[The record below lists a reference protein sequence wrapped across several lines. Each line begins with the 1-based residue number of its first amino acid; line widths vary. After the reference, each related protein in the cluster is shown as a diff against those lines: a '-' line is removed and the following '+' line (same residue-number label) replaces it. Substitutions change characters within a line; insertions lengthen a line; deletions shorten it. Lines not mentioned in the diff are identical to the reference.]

1 MADEGY
7 TYILERI
14 ESKLQR
20 RFYVGYTKDLRRR
33 MKEHTKDRRKNYKL
47 IWVVDGNFEKV
58 IKKCGAVLFVE
69 CLREGKFVK
78 EK

>member
-1 MADEGY
+1 MNEGW
-7 TYILERI
+7 TYILERV

-33 MKEHTKDRRKNYKL
+33 MKEHLKDRRKNYKL

-69 CLREGKFVK
+69 CLREGRFVK
-78 EK
+78 

>member
-1 MADEGY
+1 MDEGY
-7 TYILERI
+7 TYILERL

-33 MKEHTKDRRKNYKL
+33 MKEHLKDRRKNYKL
-47 IWVVDGNFEKV
+47 IWVVDGNFEKT

-69 CLREGKFVK
+69 CLREGRFVK